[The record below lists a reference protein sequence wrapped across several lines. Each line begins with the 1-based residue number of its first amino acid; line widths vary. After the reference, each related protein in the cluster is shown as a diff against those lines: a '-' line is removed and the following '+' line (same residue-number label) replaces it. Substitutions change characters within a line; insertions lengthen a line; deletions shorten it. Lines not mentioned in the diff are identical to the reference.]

1 MGIKGKEPM
10 IAKNDGIQSYG
21 NLVSFAESP
30 KKAGLFYT
38 GSDDGVLSVS
48 RDDGANWVKVNSK
61 IPGLPP
67 NTYVSEVTPSR
78 FEEGTVYA
86 TFDGHRLN
94 DFKSYVYLSRDYGQS
109 WQSITGDLPRGQVAR
124 TITEDLKNPELLYLG
139 TETGLF
145 ITHDRGRSWVRFK
158 ANLPT
163 VPIYEITLHPRDN
176 AMILAT
182 HGRGIWI
189 LDDLT
194 SLQQFTKARATD
206 AYLFESKPAQQRN
219 LAGDRNRDFEGDMQ
233 FLGKNPDPGAAIN
246 YYLKS
251 RAKSLSLVVKDSGG
265 NIVREIFADK
275 IKGKTDAGVDT
286 INWDLRVE
294 PLPPPRTQPQGQGG
308 GGGGGGGGLNGPYVL
323 PGRYQLTLKVD
334 GKDLARQ
341 EVSVEGDPEIT
352 IADADRRAMF
362 DTAMEL
368 HRMQRVFNEASDRVS
383 AMNESIRTMQQALN
397 DNKESPEALK
407 ARVEEIAKKLAP
419 VTRRF
424 GIGQGGAGAGA
435 SEGGFASQSQSLR
448 FRLNGLKGGVMA
460 STSLPTE
467 TQSRQI
473 PGLRSAIDKAIQEA
487 NLLIADLPA
496 LQKAV
501 PDWPQYPEDLSAPQH
516 YGRGL
521 QLHFRSAIRSV
532 GTAGSIPR

>member
-1 MGIKGKEPM
+1 MMGIKSKEPM
-10 IAKNDGIQSYG
+10 LAKNDGIQSYG

-30 KKAGLFYT
+30 KKAGLYYA
-38 GSDDGVLSVS
+38 GSDDGVLSAS
-48 RDDGANWVKVNSK
+48 RDDGANWVKAK

-67 NTYVSEVTPSR
+67 NTYVSRVAPSR

-94 DFKSYVYLSRDYGQS
+94 DFKTYVYLSRDYGQS

-124 TITEDLKNPELLYLG
+124 TITEDLKNPDLLYLG

-189 LDDLT
+189 LDDMT
-194 SLQQFTKARATD
+194 PLQQFTKARGTE

-251 RAKSLSLVVKDSGG
+251 PAKSLSLVVKDSSG
-265 NIVREIFADK
+265 NVIREIFADK
-275 IKGKTDAGVDT
+275 IKSKTDAGVDT

-294 PLPPPRTQPQGQGG
+294 PLPAPRAQPQGQGG
-308 GGGGGGGGLNGPYVL
+308 GGGGGFGGGGLNGPYVL

-334 GKDLARQ
+334 GKELARQ
-341 EVSVEGDPEIT
+341 EVSVEGDHEIT

-362 DTAMEL
+362 EAAMEL
-368 HRMQRVFNEASDRVS
+368 HRMQRVFNEASERVS
-383 AMNESIRTMQQALN
+383 AMNESIRTMQQALKE
-397 DNKESPEALK
+397 NKESPEALK
-407 ARVEEIAKKLAP
+407 TRVEEFAKKLAP

-424 GIGQGGAGAGA
+424 GINQGGAGAGGGA
-435 SEGGFASQSQSLR
+435 GEGTAEGGFAAQSQSLR
-448 FRLNGLKGGVMA
+448 FRLNGLKGGIMA

-473 PGLRSAIDKAIQEA
+473 PGLRSAMDKAIQEA
-487 NLLIADLPA
+487 NTLIAELPA
-496 LQKAV
+496 LQKEVAESGVYPAAV
-501 PDWPQYPEDLSAPQH
+501 KPIAVSSKQ
-516 YGRGL
+516 
-521 QLHFRSAIRSV
+521 
-532 GTAGSIPR
+532 